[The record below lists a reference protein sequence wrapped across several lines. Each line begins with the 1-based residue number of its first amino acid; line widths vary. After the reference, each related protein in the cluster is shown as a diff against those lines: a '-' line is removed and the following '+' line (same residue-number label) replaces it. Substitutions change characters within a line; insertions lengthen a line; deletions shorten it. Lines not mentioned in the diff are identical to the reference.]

1 MPRDGLLSPRD
12 PQRVPGQP
20 RCPQNQ
26 PHNVRQ
32 PDCPY
37 ALQMSQGIPRQ
48 LEMTPMLPDSPV
60 PMPSSCPQTVSA
72 PQISRRFHRPQMST
86 QTLGISHSPVHL
98 RHFRR
103 PPHVSDVHRWSPGF
117 PDFTEG
123 PKHPGSPDGP
133 HTHPTS
139 KGRPHVS
146 QKSTNSQAP

>member
-12 PQRVPGQP
+12 PRRVPGQP

-37 ALQMSQGIPRQ
+37 APQMSQAIPRQ

-72 PQISRRFHRPQMST
+72 PQISRRSHRTQMST
-86 QTLGISHSPVHL
+86 QTLGISQSCAPQTFQTASTCPGCAPMVPRFPRLH
-98 RHFRR
+98 RR
-103 PPHVSDVHRWSPGF
+103 SQAPWSP
-117 PDFTEG
+117 D
-123 PKHPGSPDGP
+123 SP
-133 HTHPTS
+133 HTPPIS